1 MAIMGT
7 KKRVMQCMVS
17 MFELSPNLES
27 TLKKRVQK
35 LLFIT
40 SILDN
45 CNQLLYGLPQYLV

>member
-27 TLKKRVQK
+27 TLKKRVKK
-35 LLFIT
+35 LVFVI

-45 CNQLLYGLPQYLV
+45 CN

>member
-7 KKRVMQCMVS
+7 KKRVVQCMVS

-27 TLKKRVQK
+27 TLKKRVKK
-35 LLFIT
+35 LVFVI

-45 CNQLLYGLPQYLV
+45 CN